1 MSSKWNT
8 DMRPCAV
15 LASLLLVTAPVALG
29 QEEGTVEHF
38 TDSSSDRTPAIT
50 AFPKYPAVARRD
62 RIEGETVVC
71 FIIDAR
77 GKIIRPS
84 IRSSTHKIFEKPA
97 MRAIRSS
104 SFEPLQSGEQMA
116 TAKTCRTYRFRLD
129 PVTAEAADKA
139 PEIAATPAVD

>member
-1 MSSKWNT
+1 MSNQLNT
-8 DMRPCAV
+8 RIWSCAALV
-15 LASLLLVTAPVALG
+15 SLLLATIPVALA
-29 QEEGTVEHF
+29 QEKDTVRHF
-38 TDSSSDRTPAIT
+38 TDSSSERNPAIT
-50 AFPKYPAVARRD
+50 AFPKYPAVARRE

-84 IRSSTHKIFEKPA
+84 VQSSTHKIFEKPA

-104 SFEPLQSGEQMA
+104 SFEPLQTGEQMA

-129 PVTAEAADKA
+129 PVTADNESTST
-139 PEIAATPAVD
+139 IALD